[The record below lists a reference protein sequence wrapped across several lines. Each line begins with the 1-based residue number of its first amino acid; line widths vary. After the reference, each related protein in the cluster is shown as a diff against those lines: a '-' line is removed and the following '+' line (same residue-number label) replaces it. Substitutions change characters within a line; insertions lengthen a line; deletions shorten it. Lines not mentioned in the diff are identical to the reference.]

1 MDKKTGFLRRNL
13 SFLVFVAIYLLFV
26 IILLFLESFQWET
39 QWNVLTVFVP
49 FFLIGVILDYIISR
63 DRELNTGYQIFTQ
76 LLPAGIFVLYGI
88 SEIQKLANRPQNE
101 SFTYLIWL
109 FIAVPFFITSN
120 LKNNYRRRLI
130 SSIIGTALVGAVYI
144 QLSTK
149 TDTLNT
155 ETGLYVYLI
164 CIFLVFYAASQLKKI
179 FYINVIMGFID
190 GAVLI
195 FLWKNPITEASKYY
209 GWDYDIALNFELLLL
224 VNFILSILIC
234 LVSTFIKDKKANR
247 K

>member
-49 FFLIGVILDYIISR
+49 FLIGVILDYIISR

-120 LKNNYRRRLI
+120 LK
-130 SSIIGTALVGAVYI
+130 T
-144 QLSTK
+144 
-149 TDTLNT
+149 
-155 ETGLYVYLI
+155 
-164 CIFLVFYAASQLKKI
+164 
-179 FYINVIMGFID
+179 
-190 GAVLI
+190 
-195 FLWKNPITEASKYY
+195 ITEE
-209 GWDYDIALNFELLLL
+209 D
-224 VNFILSILIC
+224 
-234 LVSTFIKDKKANR
+234 
-247 K
+247 